1 MAEVEA
7 VTVSAEELS
16 NSSVPFHTL
25 EDAFGPSSLGVLIV
39 RDLPSQYLDLRRR
52 VLSYASHLANL
63 PPHILDSLSLPE
75 ANFLTGWSHG
85 KEALK
90 NGEYDTLKGS
100 FYVNCDFYR
109 KDSKDSNLVCSE
121 YPELATSN
129 VWPPEDLLPGFR
141 QCFEELCTLIID
153 TAVMVARQCDRYA
166 LAKIE
171 GYEPGYLERVV
182 RSSTTTKARLLH
194 YFPLQSD
201 RQETQQAPEKG
212 LVRTEEETIWNGMQ
226 VVRNTLAVF
235 TQPGLD
241 EIVDR
246 STGKTYAQFS
256 REVSERFK

>member
-1 MAEVEA
+1 M
-7 VTVSAEELS
+7 
-16 NSSVPFHTL
+16 
-25 EDAFGPSSLGVLIV
+25 
-39 RDLPSQYLDLRRR
+39 Q
-52 VLSYASHLANL
+52 
-63 PPHILDSLSLPE
+63 DSLSLPE

-109 KDSKDSNLVCSE
+109 RDSTDSNLVCSE

-201 RQETQQAPEKG
+201 HQETQQAPGKG
-212 LVRTEEETIWNGMQ
+212 LVRTEEETIWCTTHVCGVGARIPCKKMSLNAPRGFGRGLERRFGENGANESCLHRLITD
-226 VVRNTLAVF
+226 V
-235 TQPGLD
+235 
-241 EIVDR
+241 
-246 STGKTYAQFS
+246 
-256 REVSERFK
+256 